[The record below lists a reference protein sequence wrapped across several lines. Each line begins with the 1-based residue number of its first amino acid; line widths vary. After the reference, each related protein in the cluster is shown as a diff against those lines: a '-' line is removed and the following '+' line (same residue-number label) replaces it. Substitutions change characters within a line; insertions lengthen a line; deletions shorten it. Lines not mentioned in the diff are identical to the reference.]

1 MIDSI
6 KIMLNDYNPKED
18 TISWKEYKKEK
29 FPNKV
34 LYKGL
39 LFNSKFDKRKFPLR
53 LLLTTNEK
61 TEKFSLSI
69 IGSIRKWYYQ
79 KNSRIDLKPDEFIDC
94 IRLMSDELSL
104 DFETFLI
111 NGKITELEVGITLL
125 LKSEMRDINDCFVKY
140 RNAEREVFEE
150 TTLYFHFENYK
161 LVFYDK
167 FLEINKNKILTEK
180 EKRVFDKFHFL
191 RFEVSAEKVSGT
203 MFKGKFDT
211 LEKIRDNWNLL
222 PSVIEK
228 YINDIVFVDMIS
240 KEKELEINSYS
251 DLTKYFTFLGI
262 KKYGVTKSI
271 DLFDKTIQSSN
282 KSKMLKGFLD
292 MYRSNIT
299 DESDPK
305 AKLLI
310 EVKKKL
316 DRLYNKSN
324 IKYEYEV

>member
-18 TISWKEYKKEK
+18 TISWKEYKKEE
-29 FPNKV
+29 FSNKI

-39 LFNSKFDKRKFPLR
+39 LYNSKFDKKKFPLR

-140 RNAEREVFEE
+140 R
-150 TTLYFHFENYK
+150 
-161 LVFYDK
+161 
-167 FLEINKNKILTEK
+167 
-180 EKRVFDKFHFL
+180 
-191 RFEVSAEKVSGT
+191 
-203 MFKGKFDT
+203 
-211 LEKIRDNWNLL
+211 
-222 PSVIEK
+222 
-228 YINDIVFVDMIS
+228 
-240 KEKELEINSYS
+240 
-251 DLTKYFTFLGI
+251 
-262 KKYGVTKSI
+262 
-271 DLFDKTIQSSN
+271 
-282 KSKMLKGFLD
+282 
-292 MYRSNIT
+292 
-299 DESDPK
+299 
-305 AKLLI
+305 
-310 EVKKKL
+310 
-316 DRLYNKSN
+316 
-324 IKYEYEV
+324 